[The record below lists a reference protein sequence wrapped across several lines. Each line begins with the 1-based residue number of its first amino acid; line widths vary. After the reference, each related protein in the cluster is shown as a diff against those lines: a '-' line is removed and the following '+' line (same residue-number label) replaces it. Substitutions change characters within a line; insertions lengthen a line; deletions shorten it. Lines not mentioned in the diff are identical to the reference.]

1 VSAFA
6 PRSAAELADWLAA
19 RPGRV
24 RLVGSGSRAARVGA
38 PAADVHEVRLAGIA
52 TIDRLDA
59 ADQTCSVDCGL
70 PRAELD
76 AALAPHG
83 LELPCP
89 GGGTIGGLFAADPLG
104 AAAHGGQSPRSLLLG
119 VEGLLADGTAFRSG
133 ARVVKSVA
141 GFDVHKLLVGSEGR
155 LYAATRLHLRLKPR
169 PRAEAWFC
177 RDGLSDADALAA
189 FARLRAEPVGPAA
202 VQLRRDRHGC
212 ALVGRIAG
220 RAAFVRGQLAQH
232 GLTEAA
238 CAWTDHLAAD
248 APGEVVAGLARFTA
262 VAGLC
267 AAVPAAA
274 TLLWHGGGR
283 FEAALPDAAAS
294 DALLAAAA
302 ALGVHARVVATT
314 HPARRDR
321 GSPIDPGAARLA
333 AALRTALDPHGI
345 LV

>member
-1 VSAFA
+1 MSAFA
-6 PRSAAELADWLAA
+6 PRSAAELADWLAS

-24 RLVGSGSRAARVGA
+24 RLQGGGSRAHRAA
-38 PAADVHEVRLAGIA
+38 TAADGAHTARLAGIA
-52 TIDRLDA
+52 AIDRLDA
-59 ADQTCSVDCGL
+59 PDQTCSVDCGV
-70 PRAELD
+70 RREELA
-76 AALAPHG
+76 AALAPPG
-83 LELPCP
+83 LEGPCP

-169 PRAEAWFC
+169 PRAEAWFR

-189 FARLRAEPVGPAA
+189 LARLRAEPVGPAA

-220 RAAFVRGQLAQH
+220 RPGFVRAGLQAH
-232 GLTEAA
+232 GLGETA
-238 CAWTDHLAAD
+238 CAWIDHLEAP

-262 VAGLC
+262 LAGLC
-267 AAVPAAA
+267 AALPAGA

-283 FEAALPDAAAS
+283 FEAALPDAPTT
-294 DALLAAAA
+294 DAVLAAAA
-302 ALGVHARVVATT
+302 ALAVHARVVATT

-321 GSPIDPGAARLA
+321 GTPIDPGAARLA
-333 AALRTALDPHGI
+333 AALRSALDPHGI

>member
-6 PRSAAELADWLAA
+6 PRSADELADWLAS

-24 RLVGSGSRAARVGA
+24 RLQGGGSRAHRAA
-38 PAADVHEVRLAGIA
+38 PADGAHAVRLAGIA
-52 TIDRLDA
+52 AIERLDA
-59 ADQTCSVDCGL
+59 PDQTCSVDCGV
-70 PRAELD
+70 RREELD

-169 PRAEAWFC
+169 PRAEAWFR

-189 FARLRAEPVGPAA
+189 LARLRAEPVGPAA
-202 VQLRRDRHGC
+202 VQLRRDRQGC

-232 GLTEAA
+232 GLAEAA
-238 CAWTDHLAAD
+238 CAWTDHLATD
-248 APGEVVAGLARFTA
+248 AAGEVVAGLARFTA

-267 AAVPAAA
+267 AAMPAAA

-283 FEAALPDAAAS
+283 FEAAMPDAAAS
-294 DALLAAAA
+294 NALLAAAA
-302 ALGVHARVVATT
+302 ALGVHARVAASA